1 MSQSKKEHTENPT
14 NQVTSFFGGILF
26 TLLISFIGYLFAKI
40 PGISMI
46 GQMGC
51 AIIIAVIYRQIW
63 GFPNHFSKGIH
74 FSSKI
79 LLRVAIIFYGLKLD
93 MAVLFAEGPILL
105 LKDILVITFAIFIML
120 WLSRYFKGNDKI
132 SLLLGIGTGVC
143 GAAAI
148 AAVAPIVKSDDDET
162 AISVGIIAFV
172 GTIFAIV
179 YTLLHP
185 ILPQSDLQY
194 AIWSGLSLHELGHV
208 ALAAAPAGEEPLA
221 MALLAK
227 LGRVFFLVPLCF
239 ILVAIMN
246 RKNKDLNEKQKV
258 PFPYFLIGFIIMSLI
273 GSYILDVYIFIPS
286 TVLTG
291 ISSFTTWCLTTAMVG
306 LGLNI
311 HLAEVRKKA
320 LNPLLAMLI
329 TSILLSILSYI
340 LL

>member
-1 MSQSKKEHTENPT
+1 MSQPKNEHTENPT
-14 NQVTSFFGGILF
+14 NNATSYIGGILF
-26 TLLISFIGYLFAKI
+26 TLLISFIGYLLAKI
-40 PGISMI
+40 PGLSMI

-63 GFPNHFSKGIH
+63 GFPNQFSKGIH

-93 MAVLFAEGPILL
+93 MSVLFAEGPILL
-105 LKDILVITFAIFIML
+105 LKDILVITFSIFIML
-120 WLSRYFKGNDKI
+120 WLSKHFKGNDKI

-162 AISVGIIAFV
+162 AISVGIIALV

-179 YTLLHP
+179 YTLIHP

-221 MALLAK
+221 TALLAK

-239 ILVAIMN
+239 ILVAVMN
-246 RKNKDLNEKQKV
+246 RKNKDTNEKQKV

-273 GSYILDVYIFIPS
+273 GSYVLDVYVFIPN
-286 TVLTG
+286 TVLTD
-291 ISSFTTWCLTTAMVG
+291 ISVFTTWCLTTAMVG

-320 LNPLLAMLI
+320 LKPLFAMLI
-329 TSILLSILSYI
+329 TSVLLSILSYI
-340 LL
+340 LV